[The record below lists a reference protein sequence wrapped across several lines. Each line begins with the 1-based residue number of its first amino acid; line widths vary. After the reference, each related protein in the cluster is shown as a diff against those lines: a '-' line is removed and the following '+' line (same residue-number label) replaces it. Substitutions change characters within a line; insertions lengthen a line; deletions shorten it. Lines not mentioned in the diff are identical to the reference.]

1 MKTLSQIFVLALI
14 AAFSF
19 GCGPALAPPNSNA
32 TETPA
37 PTVEV
42 KKKSFDDDLA
52 SVKYNDYT
60 WILVLRRKDS
70 GAFDAD
76 DGKAL
81 RAYTPPDANQRLMS
95 DDGKAL
101 IVGSNFRFYPGQW
114 AALNKRFDVQDLS
127 KEKYA
132 PNENDLPSANNAAN
146 NSAGNSGNQNKP
158 ANAISNNKKP

>member
-1 MKTLSQIFVLALI
+1 MKIMLRILVLVLVAT
-14 AAFSF
+14 FGF
-19 GCGPALAPPNSNA
+19 GCGPAAAPPNSNA

-42 KKKSFDDDLA
+42 KKKTFDDDLA

-60 WILVLRRKDS
+60 WILVLRRKDG

-76 DGKAL
+76 DSKAL

-114 AALNKRFDVQDLS
+114 AALNKRYDVQDLS

-132 PNENDLPSANNAAN
+132 PNENDLPSANNSAAN
-146 NSAGNSGNQNKP
+146 AAAFDNPPPNKV
-158 ANAISNNKKP
+158 SNNNKH